1 MTTYTIEG
9 HVVPDAERLAKIE
22 RLAHL
27 MDESIALPGTDKRIG
42 LEALLGLIP
51 GLGDLATAV
60 ISLHII
66 SEAKKLGVPKTIVS
80 KMIWNVVVDTVVG
93 AVPGVG
99 DVFDAFWKANRKNIE
114 LVKEHFENGR

>member
-1 MTTYTIEG
+1 MTTYTMEG

>member
-1 MTTYTIEG
+1 MTTYTMQG
-9 HVVPDAERLAKIE
+9 RVVPDAERLAKIE

-27 MDESIALPGTDKRIG
+27 MDESIALPGTGKRIG

-60 ISLHII
+60 VSLHII
-66 SEAKKLGVPKTIVS
+66 SEARKLGVPKTIVS
-80 KMIWNVVVDTVVG
+80 KMIWNVVIDTAVG

-99 DVFDAFWKANRKNIE
+99 DVFDAFWKANRKNID
-114 LVKEHFENGR
+114 LIKRHYDT

>member
-1 MTTYTIEG
+1 MATYTMEG
-9 HVVPDAERLAKIE
+9 RVVPDADRLARID

-27 MDESIALPGTDKRIG
+27 MDESIVIPGTDKRIG

-60 ISLHII
+60 VSLHIV
-66 SEAKKLGVPKTIVS
+66 SEARKLGVPKTIIS
-80 KMIWNVVVDTVVG
+80 KMIWNVAIDAAVG

-99 DVFDAFWKANRKNIE
+99 DVFDAFWKANRKNID
-114 LVKEHFENGR
+114 LIKRHFANDV

>member
-1 MTTYTIEG
+1 MTTYTMEG

-114 LVKEHFENGR
+114 LVKEYFENGR

>member
-9 HVVPDAERLAKIE
+9 RVVPDAERLAKIE
-22 RLAHL
+22 RLAYL

>member
-1 MTTYTIEG
+1 MTTYTMEG
-9 HVVPDAERLAKIE
+9 HVVPDAERLTKIE

-51 GLGDLATAV
+51 VLGDLATAV

-80 KMIWNVVVDTVVG
+80 KMIWNVVVDTAVG

>member
-1 MTTYTIEG
+1 MTTYTMEG
-9 HVVPDAERLAKIE
+9 HVVPDAERLTKIE

>member
-1 MTTYTIEG
+1 MTTYTMEG

-42 LEALLGLIP
+42 LEAVLGLIP

-114 LVKEHFENGR
+114 LVKEYFENGR